1 MIEMSVYTPEEVAK
15 TLRISEETV
24 RREIRANHLGAQR
37 IGKQYRIAPSD
48 LVAYLGEARFIEWFA
63 WRSEFRAL
71 IGLGGLP
78 EVQALQIAKQAVK
91 EVRAEAP
98 TPSAGLPQP
107 SLEEIRKKQL
117 MAEERL
123 LRLVIWF

>member
-63 WRSEFRAL
+63 WRTEFRSL
-71 IGLGGLP
+71 IGAGGLP
-78 EVQALQIAKQAVK
+78 EVEAHKIAERAVK
-91 EVRAEAP
+91 QVRAEAP
-98 TPSAGLPQP
+98 VPSSGLPEP
-107 SLEEIRKKQL
+107 SLEEVRQKLGKK
-117 MAEERL
+117 
-123 LRLVIWF
+123 